1 MSRSYTPILYY
12 MQPRVVHHGSETS
25 FYVHP
30 REAQKFRLAH
40 DLPFVEGRINGKTLN
55 FEEFVNEDTVLDNWR
70 TQSIRAN
77 VYELSP
83 NASAEVNLKWRV
95 GNSL

>member
-1 MSRSYTPILYY
+1 

-25 FYVHP
+25 FYVDP
-30 REAQKFRLAH
+30 KSAQSFRQAH

-55 FEEFVNEDTVLDNWR
+55 FEKFVTEDTVLSGWALN
-70 TQSIRAN
+70 SVRAN